1 MKPEVMNLFQSLAT
15 GNLESVGTLA
25 DFVGKGG
32 KIRFNESNLA
42 DVSKTVMLDI
52 TTATG
57 VRGRLFASQ
66 NVGTQ
71 IRAKALT
78 LPQLLGLRVVQ
89 GTTKDGSAILRLIGW
104 ESNGLELVVN
114 DITTEQAQGA
124 VTTIADLSAL
134 GGL

>member
-1 MKPEVMNLFQSLAT
+1 
-15 GNLESVGTLA
+15 
-25 DFVGKGG
+25 
-32 KIRFNESNLA
+32 LA

-124 VTTIADLSAL
+124 VTTIADFSAL